1 MPEHAQCHGEVSPLA
16 ACSRKEKRSPELTK
30 GQTAPALYGPLPGSH
45 STQDLPM
52 STRVFLLKAGSLTT
66 SS

>member
-1 MPEHAQCHGEVSPLA
+1 MTAAGRRNVPQSLLGFEGQRCPSPCPDLV
-16 ACSRKEKRSPELTK
+16 P
-30 GQTAPALYGPLPGSH
+30 PGTH
-45 STQDLPM
+45 HPQHLRCRGCLGQDLPM